1 MHFITI
7 RKKRGREFE
16 EEQENI
22 YVSGLGMKGEKCREC
37 IIILQ
42 INTNK

>member
-7 RKKRGREFE
+7 RKKRGHEFE

-22 YVSGLGMKGEKCREC
+22 YVSGSERKGKGEMP
-37 IIILQ
+37 
-42 INTNK
+42 